1 MRRVFL
7 TAAGI
12 CMLAVLACPSQ
23 ASTVIVTS
31 PAGVFTN
38 AGPTNA
44 GDPFAFDQW
53 LRTNVRNSGSVGITG
68 AYPRSGNGSMWMS
81 GPANAK
87 ADAEY
92 YFNLNASY
100 LLSNVTAFSYDWYR
114 SSSSTAAAHYHPSL
128 RLFVDKDGDLS
139 TSTDRGYLVFERAY
153 NPSVSPVPTD
163 QWVTDNALGAY
174 LWSTGGLPDPF
185 SVYNRT
191 LSDWASLM
199 PNARVLGI
207 SSGIGSGWDGSF
219 DGAVDNITIGFG
231 STVTTYNFE
240 LAAVTPIP
248 EPVFF
253 QMGALM
259 GLSGLGLLRLRRK
272 A

>member
-1 MRRVFL
+1 MKSAL
-7 TAAGI
+7 LLAAGV
-12 CMLAVLACPSQ
+12 CAVAACISPLQ

-38 AGPTNA
+38 PGPTNA

-53 LRTNVRNSGSVGITG
+53 LRTNVRNGGSVGITG
-68 AYPRSGNGSMWMS
+68 TYPRSGNGSMWMS

-87 ADAEY
+87 ADAEF
-92 YFNLNASY
+92 YFSPNANY
-100 LLSNVTAFSYDWYR
+100 LLSQVTAFRYDWYR
-114 SSSSTAAAHYHPSL
+114 NSSSTAPSHLHPAL
-128 RLFVDKDGDLS
+128 RLFVDQDGDLL
-139 TSTDRGYLVFERAY
+139 TSGDRGYLVFERAY

-163 QWVTDNALGAY
+163 QWVTDDALGAN
-174 LWSTGGLPDPF
+174 LWSTGGLPDAF
-185 SVYNRT
+185 NIYNRT
-191 LSDWASLM
+191 LTQWVGLM
-199 PNARVLGI
+199 PDARVLGI
-207 SSGIGSGWDGSF
+207 SAGIGSGWVGSF

-231 STVTTYNFE
+231 SSVTTYNFE
-240 LAAVTPIP
+240 LAAAAPIP